1 VQADRPAR
9 VETDRAAA
17 AERCARLRK
26 AGLVVVFTN
35 GCFDILHAGHIHLLE
50 KARAFGDFLV
60 VGLNTDSSVTLLK
73 GPGRPVMPL
82 SSRALCIAS
91 LRQVD
96 MVVPFDEPTPA
107 DLIRVLEP
115 AVLVKGGDYEASRI
129 AGADFVVSS
138 GGRVEIV
145 ELLEGYSTSST
156 LERVY
161 GSR

>member
-1 VQADRPAR
+1 

>member
-1 VQADRPAR
+1 
-9 VETDRAAA
+9 
-17 AERCARLRK
+17 
-26 AGLVVVFTN
+26 
-35 GCFDILHAGHIHLLE
+35 
-50 KARAFGDFLV
+50 
-60 VGLNTDSSVTLLK
+60 
-73 GPGRPVMPL
+73 
-82 SSRALCIAS
+82 
-91 LRQVD
+91 
-96 MVVPFDEPTPA
+96 VVPFDEPTPA

-115 AVLVKGGDYEASRI
+115 EVLVKGGDYEASRI

>member
-1 VQADRPAR
+1 

-17 AERCARLRK
+17 AERCARLRR

-82 SSRALCIAS
+82 ASRALCIAS

-96 MVVPFDEPTPA
+96 MVVPFDGPTPA

-115 AVLVKGGDYEASRI
+115 EVLVKGGDYEASRI